1 MAVIDSSGL
10 IHLSRINKLYLLKK
24 YFRKIKITGE
34 VFEETVAVNKSFE
47 GKNDIKE
54 ACTDWI
60 KVINLKN
67 KKKIKE
73 ISEINGIEEAD
84 SSLILLAEKEK
95 EIILTNDYLLVQV
108 SKSRK
113 IACWWLTT

>member
-34 VFEETVAVNKSFE
+34 VFEETVSVNKSFE

-84 SSLILLAEKEK
+84 SSLILLASS
-95 EIILTNDYLLVQV
+95 IPLNYTRIDGFRVFV
-108 SKSRK
+108 AKSSFF
-113 IACWWLTT
+113 